1 DALVSGEGDFVSAC
15 AGDRFAPLAGR
26 DPEPQ
31 GGRMEGKRRFGGSR
45 GRGGRMRL
53 GVAGIAGL
61 AAAVAV
67 GIVFAAS
74 AGAVTI
80 SSFSPTSGLPNKDA
94 GTACPGATVTIT
106 GSGFVNDGP
115 TSQVQVMFN
124 GLPAAPGSVQVGSDS
139 TVYAIVPDGGTDG

>member
-1 DALVSGEGDFVSAC
+1 
-15 AGDRFAPLAGR
+15 
-26 DPEPQ
+26 
-31 GGRMEGKRRFGGSR
+31 
-45 GRGGRMRL
+45 
-53 GVAGIAGL
+53 
-61 AAAVAV
+61 
-67 GIVFAAS
+67 
-74 AGAVTI
+74 VTI

-139 TVYAIVPDGGTDG
+139 TVYAIVPDGGTDGPITVVTAKGSATSTGSFYVNPCPQVSLKS